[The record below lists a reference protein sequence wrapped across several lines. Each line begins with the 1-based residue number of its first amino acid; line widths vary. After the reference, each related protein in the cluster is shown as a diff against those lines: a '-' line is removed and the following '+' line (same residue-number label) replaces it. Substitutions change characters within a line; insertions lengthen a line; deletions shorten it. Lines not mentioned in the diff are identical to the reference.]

1 MIWGVSCDSVP
12 QWPGEARFPSP
23 TVLLHFALTEL
34 LIFDAGSALVCAPS
48 RVAAELPPILRAPFC
63 RALRSKRCPGAGLS
77 SLARIARQG
86 AYVGHR
92 TDSTFPERLWCVHDL
107 MVTSARSC
115 RSTAAT
121 PYFVEP
127 MSTFVRRE
135 LRRSILRPNRRVHF
149 LFLSFNW

>member
-23 TVLLHFALTEL
+23 TVLLHFALTRAINL
-34 LIFDAGSALVCAPS
+34 RRGSGTMSV
-48 RVAAELPPILRAPFC
+48 RC
-63 RALRSKRCPGAGLS
+63 RALRRGFRQCSGRHFAEHSGARRCPAVPVCLDS
-77 SLARIARQG
+77 KRIARQG
-86 AYVGHR
+86 PYVGHR

-107 MVTSARSC
+107 TVISARSC
-115 RSTAAT
+115 RSTVAT

-135 LRRSILRPNRRVHF
+135 LRRSILRPKPSHS
-149 LFLSFNW
+149 LFILIL